1 MENEEL
7 PCGVIA
13 QLILLFSFSI
23 YTIIMQKLN
32 INQWAAEDRP
42 REKMMQKGAEALSD
56 AELLAILIGSGNT
69 DESAVTLMQR
79 TLASCGN
86 DLNQLGKWEVRDFSR
101 FKGLGPA
108 KSITIMAALELGK
121 RRKLQEHPER
131 TIIRSSKDIYEIFH
145 PLLCDLAQEEF
156 WVLLLNQAS
165 RVIDKVRIS
174 RGGIDQ
180 TTADVRSILREAL
193 LQRATQISLIHN
205 HPSGNPHPSTDDQQL
220 THLVQ
225 KGAQTMNIRLIDHVI
240 ITDGKYYSF
249 NDEGAI

>member
-1 MENEEL
+1 
-7 PCGVIA
+7 
-13 QLILLFSFSI
+13 
-23 YTIIMQKLN
+23 MQKLN

-42 REKMMQKGAEALSD
+42 REKMILKGAEALSD

-69 DESAVTLMQR
+69 EESAVSLMQR
-79 TLASCGN
+79 TLACCNN

-121 RRKLQEHPER
+121 RRKRQEYSER
-131 TIIRSSKDIYEIFH
+131 AVVRSSKDIYEIFH
-145 PLLCDLAQEEF
+145 PLLCDLATEEF
-156 WVLLLNQAS
+156 WVLLLNQSS

-205 HPSGNPHPSTDDQQL
+205 HPSGNPRPSTDDRQL
-220 THLVQ
+220 TQLIQ
-225 KGAQTMNIRLIDHVI
+225 KGAQTMNIHVIDHVI
-240 ITDGKYYSF
+240 ITDGSYYSF
-249 NDEGAI
+249 NDEGLL

>member
-1 MENEEL
+1 MN
-7 PCGVIA
+7 
-13 QLILLFSFSI
+13 
-23 YTIIMQKLN
+23 KLN

-69 DESAVTLMQR
+69 EESAVTLMQR
-79 TLASCGN
+79 TLASCNN
-86 DLNQLGKWEVRDFSR
+86 DLNRLGKWEVRDFSR

-108 KSITIMAALELGK
+108 KSVTIMAALELGK
-121 RRKLQEHPER
+121 RRKLQEHSER
-131 TIIRSSKDIYEIFH
+131 AVIRSSQDIYELFH
-145 PLLCDLAQEEF
+145 PLMCDLAQEEF
-156 WVLLLNQAS
+156 WVLLLNQAA

-193 LQRATQISLIHN
+193 LQRATQLSLIHN
-205 HPSGNPHPSTDDQQL
+205 HPSGNPQPSQEDKRL
-220 THLVQ
+220 TQLVQ

-249 NDEGAI
+249 NDEGILSL